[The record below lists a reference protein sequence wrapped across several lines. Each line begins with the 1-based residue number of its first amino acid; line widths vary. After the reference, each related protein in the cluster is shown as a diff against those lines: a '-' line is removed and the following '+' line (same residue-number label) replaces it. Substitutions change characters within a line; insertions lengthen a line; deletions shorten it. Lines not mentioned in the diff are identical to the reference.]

1 LGMIGKI
8 STDGVPGT
16 FCQTLASIF
25 ILSHA
30 HRQALLCRACDI
42 KS

>member
-8 STDGVPGT
+8 SMAVAPGT

-25 ILSHA
+25 ILPQE
-30 HRQALLCRACDI
+30 HRRVSA
-42 KS
+42 